1 MAKDGS
7 DLKAGQRSFLDRL
20 KFSKDYRATLPSQL
34 QRFTGYRR
42 PDEKLPFEPLP
53 FPPFSWLEKIPLK
66 YEVWIWAWLGSFIS
80 MLLIEAIMSANTA
93 FQTVYH
99 SPIIVTSF
107 GASAVL
113 VFGVVDSPVSQPRN
127 LVGGHFVSA
136 FMGTWITRLWVLD
149 PKYQGYL
156 DNTEFRANVFING
169 ALSMASSALA
179 MLITGTVHP
188 PYVRHPSRQVQQ
200 STNLIIS

>member
-1 MAKDGS
+1 MNGHAAREDPKS
-7 DLKAGQRSFLDRL
+7 KSTELSFWDRM
-20 KFSKDYRATLPSQL
+20 KFSRDYRAGLSPHL

-53 FPPFSWLEKIPLK
+53 FPPFSWLKKIPLK
-66 YEVWIWAWLGSFIS
+66 YEVWIWAWLGAFIS

-93 FQTVYH
+93 FQTAYH
-99 SPIIVTSF
+99 SPIIITSF

-127 LVGGHFVSA
+127 LIGGHFVSA
-136 FMGTWITRLWVLD
+136 FMGTWITRLWVLN

-156 DNTEFRANVFING
+156 DNEKFHANVFING
-169 ALSMASSALA
+169 ALSMASSSLA

-188 PYVRHPSRQVQQ
+188 P
-200 STNLIIS
+200 